1 MSILPVAATVR
12 NRAQPKSN
20 VYQDNSNLTVSS
32 ARVLNKEAY
41 RFSFQ
46 SLQLPSSA
54 NTLTIPK
61 NLMVSHVLCQF
72 QFNLTPAG
80 SSTGWYLPNGWGFS
94 AIRRIVMQ
102 YGGSEQLEIDGR
114 DNMLRAMNEA
124 EDDRKKAALIE
135 LAGSAVYN
143 NNGTDIVGLDDGQ
156 NVTAGGIATAVVP
169 IYLPHSSVNSSRQ
182 IPFDSGVLNQNITI
196 RVDMYSPEE
205 LWQQTRWDADAAP
218 AALTSEQRQLTK
230 AEFAVGQQSM
240 IDSVASKA
248 ALVGPNGDRQLNYF
262 FYYPQHFEKPFKL
275 PINSVAAD
283 PNASVKTLSA
293 VENITLNGFR
303 AGSLQS
309 ILLYCERTDG
319 FRYRNSP
326 AQNGMRNPLDYVEL
340 ADVKLEFGG
349 QIVYQSENSKL
360 GRALDIMVNLNDSSY
375 GYTPVGRAALN
386 DPDAADPGRVPY
398 VRIQISQFSEV
409 FRDYLQSGAQLSADT
424 MQLSF
429 RVVDDRDV
437 LNTRTAAAPEIT
449 YRLHAMYVYQAALS
463 VARGVGSFSF
473 VNPSP
478 APSQP
483 QQLQMFP

>member
-1 MSILPVAATVR
+1 MSVLPVAATVR

-20 VYQDNSNLTVSS
+20 IYQDNSNLVESS

-72 QFNLTPAG
+72 QFNLTAAG
-80 SSTGWYLPNGWGFS
+80 SSPGWYLPSGWGFS

-114 DNMLRAMNEA
+114 DNLVRAMNEC
-124 EDDRKKAALIE
+124 EDDRKKAALLE
-135 LAGSAVYN
+135 LAGSGVYN
-143 NNGTDIVGLDDGQ
+143 NGGTDIVGLDDGQ
-156 NVTAGGIATAVVP
+156 DITGGLATAVVP

-196 RVDMYSPEE
+196 RVDLYSPEE
-205 LWQQTRWDADAAP
+205 IWQQTRWDTDAAP
-218 AALTSEQRQLTK
+218 AALTNEQRSLTK
-230 AEFAVGQQSM
+230 AEFAVGQQAM

-275 PINSVAAD
+275 PINSVTGD
-283 PNASVKTLSA
+283 PGASVKTLSE
-293 VENITLNGFR
+293 VEHVTLNGFR

-309 ILLYCERTDG
+309 VLLYCERTDG

-360 GRALDIMVNLNDSSY
+360 GRALDIMVNINDSSY
-375 GYTPVGRAALN
+375 GYTPIGRVALN
-386 DPDAADPGRVPY
+386 DPDAADPTRVPY
-398 VRIQISQFSEV
+398 VRIQLSQFSEV
-409 FRDYLQSGAQLSADT
+409 FRDYLQSGAQMSADT

-429 RVVDDRDV
+429 RVIDDRDV
-437 LNTRTAAAPEIT
+437 DSTRTAASPTISYT
-449 YRLHAMYVYQAALS
+449 IHAMYVYQAALS
-463 VARGVGSFSF
+463 VARGVGSFTF
-473 VNPSP
+473 VNPTP